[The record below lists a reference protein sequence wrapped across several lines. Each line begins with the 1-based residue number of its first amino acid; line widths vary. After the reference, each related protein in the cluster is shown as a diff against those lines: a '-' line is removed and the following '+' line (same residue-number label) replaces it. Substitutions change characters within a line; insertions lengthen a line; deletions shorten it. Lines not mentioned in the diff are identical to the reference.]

1 MDDIFVNEKE
11 KEESEATPLDLNS
24 DDLDIDEYFETVSTN
39 LDELEVDS
47 AFAKLFYDSYLSGDR
62 VIYQKDIIETK
73 VFDEE
78 WIRTLESYFPSIDK
92 ITNTPK
98 TGIRYE
104 QEIVPVEKAKKIN
117 SESVR
122 HLASHTHFVKEVRD
136 GNYVIPKKILTSYA
150 EQEFAIYENRFIK
163 TLIDRLFV
171 FVNNRYNV
179 IKDNVLSSS
188 KNHVNISSDFNI
200 NNASVNINVDV
211 VIKKT
216 VNSQNEKNNL
226 YLLKRVEKLN
236 RMIMAYKNSELYK
249 KLMNALKVNPPIM
262 QTNII
267 MKNPDF
273 KNCYM
278 LWLFLDKYNKLA
290 YDLIVKEKNKKIDKK
305 IEHGFDQTAM
315 LAYLSSEANESVRK
329 TKFDGKSDEKTIKKS
344 AKQIKKNEDD
354 VITNPEVLSME
365 DNSINEYYLKQY
377 KNMFKKNIDE
387 FKKTASSDEVALK
400 QAIRMVN
407 NISNAL
413 YQSYFELEDE
423 DIFTRLVK
431 DVNPKEEFDETKKKA
446 QIAKIIREVK
456 EVDYNNAIRL
466 EKRLNKD
473 MAKASTKLIK
483 SLEGKTNEDAIFE
496 VKNNLDKEI
505 DIYKKAK
512 AKATSSVVTLDGKKV
527 KVVKAKED
535 SKNSLK
541 LINDTLKEKM
551 REISKN
557 EKERTKQ
564 KIKEM
569 QAAHSKKVNDIIA
582 LEKANLDKIL
592 KAKKEKKLKQKE
604 VQDKKIKEFKVKEKE
619 KSRLQTEKVR
629 KELKQKEIEKANEE
643 KSKNKD
649 KLIKLMNKDQNGD
662 EKNV

>member
-78 WIRTLESYFPSIDK
+78 WIKTLESYFPSIDK

-188 KNHVNISSDFNI
+188 KNHVNISSGFNI

-249 KLMNALKVNPPIM
+249 KLINAPKVNPPIM

-354 VITNPEVLSME
+354 IITNPEVLSME

-431 DVNPKEEFDETKKKA
+431 DVDPKEEFDETKKKA

-604 VQDKKIKEFKVKEKE
+604 VQDKKIKEFKLKEKE

>member
-1 MDDIFVNEKE
+1 MDDIFVNENE

-24 DDLDIDEYFETVSTN
+24 DNLDIDEYFETVSTN
-39 LDELEVDS
+39 LDELEMDS

-78 WIRTLESYFPSIDK
+78 WIKTLESYFPSIDK

-98 TGIRYE
+98 TGIKYE

-150 EQEFAIYENRFIK
+150 EQEFSIYENRFIK

-249 KLMNALKVNPPIM
+249 KLINAPKVNPPIM

-354 VITNPEVLSME
+354 IITNPEVLSME

-431 DVNPKEEFDETKKKA
+431 DVDPKEEFDETKKKA

-483 SLEGKTNEDAIFE
+483 SLEGKTNEDVIFE

-604 VQDKKIKEFKVKEKE
+604 VQDKKIKEFKLKEKE

-649 KLIKLMNKDQNGD
+649 KLIKLMNKEQNGD

>member
-78 WIRTLESYFPSIDK
+78 WIKTLESYFPSIDK

-249 KLMNALKVNPPIM
+249 KLINAPKVNPPIM

-354 VITNPEVLSME
+354 IITNPEVLSME

-431 DVNPKEEFDETKKKA
+431 DVDPKEEFDETKKKA

-527 KVVKAKED
+527 KVVKAKEY

-604 VQDKKIKEFKVKEKE
+604 VQDKKIKEFKLKEKE

>member
-78 WIRTLESYFPSIDK
+78 WIKTLESYFPSIDK

-150 EQEFAIYENRFIK
+150 EQEFSIYENRFIK

-249 KLMNALKVNPPIM
+249 KLINAPKVNPPIM

-329 TKFDGKSDEKTIKKS
+329 TKFDGESDEKTIKKS

-354 VITNPEVLSME
+354 IITNPEVLSME

-407 NISNAL
+407 SISNAL

-431 DVNPKEEFDETKKKA
+431 DVDPKEEFDETKKKA

-592 KAKKEKKLKQKE
+592 KAKKEKKSKQKE
-604 VQDKKIKEFKVKEKE
+604 VQDKKIKEFKLKEKE

-643 KSKNKD
+643 KNKNKD

>member
-78 WIRTLESYFPSIDK
+78 WIKTLESYFPSIDK
-92 ITNTPK
+92 IANTPK

-150 EQEFAIYENRFIK
+150 EQEFSIYENRFIK

-179 IKDNVLSSS
+179 IKDNVLSSN

-249 KLMNALKVNPPIM
+249 KLINAPKVNPPIM

-305 IEHGFDQTAM
+305 IEHGFNQTAM

-354 VITNPEVLSME
+354 IITNPEVLSKE

-431 DVNPKEEFDETKKKA
+431 DVDPKEEFDETKKKA

-512 AKATSSVVTLDGKKV
+512 AKATSSVVTLDGKKI

-604 VQDKKIKEFKVKEKE
+604 IQDKKIKEFKLKEKE
-619 KSRLQTEKVR
+619 KSRSQTEKVR

>member
-78 WIRTLESYFPSIDK
+78 WIKTLESYFPSIDK

-150 EQEFAIYENRFIK
+150 EQEFSIYENRFIK

-216 VNSQNEKNNL
+216 INSQNEKNNL

-249 KLMNALKVNPPIM
+249 KLINAPKVNPPIM

-354 VITNPEVLSME
+354 IITNPEVLSME

-431 DVNPKEEFDETKKKA
+431 DVDPKEEFDEAKKKA

-604 VQDKKIKEFKVKEKE
+604 IQDKKIKEFKLKEKE
-619 KSRLQTEKVR
+619 KSRSQTEKVR

-649 KLIKLMNKDQNGD
+649 KLIKLMNKDQNDD

>member
-78 WIRTLESYFPSIDK
+78 WIKTLESYFPSIDK
-92 ITNTPK
+92 IANTPK

-150 EQEFAIYENRFIK
+150 EQEFSIYENRFIK

-179 IKDNVLSSS
+179 IKDNVLSSN

-249 KLMNALKVNPPIM
+249 KLINAPKVNPPIM

-305 IEHGFDQTAM
+305 IEHGFNQTAM

-354 VITNPEVLSME
+354 IITNPEVLSME

-431 DVNPKEEFDETKKKA
+431 DVDPKEEFDETKKKA

-512 AKATSSVVTLDGKKV
+512 AKATSSVVTLDGKKI

-604 VQDKKIKEFKVKEKE
+604 VQDKKIKEFKLKEKE

-643 KSKNKD
+643 KNKNKD

>member
-354 VITNPEVLSME
+354 IITNPEVLSME

-582 LEKANLDKIL
+582 LE
-592 KAKKEKKLKQKE
+592 
-604 VQDKKIKEFKVKEKE
+604 FKVKEKE

>member
-78 WIRTLESYFPSIDK
+78 WIKTLESYFPSIDK
-92 ITNTPK
+92 IANTPK

-150 EQEFAIYENRFIK
+150 EQEFSIYENRFIK

-179 IKDNVLSSS
+179 IKDNVLSSN

-249 KLMNALKVNPPIM
+249 KLINAPKVNPPIM

-305 IEHGFDQTAM
+305 IEHGFNQTAM

-354 VITNPEVLSME
+354 IITNPEVLSME

-431 DVNPKEEFDETKKKA
+431 DVDPKEEFDETKKKA

-512 AKATSSVVTLDGKKV
+512 AKATSSVVTLDGKKI

-604 VQDKKIKEFKVKEKE
+604 IQDKKIKEFKLKEKE
-619 KSRLQTEKVR
+619 KSRSQTEKVR

>member
-11 KEESEATPLDLNS
+11 KEESEANPLDLNS

-78 WIRTLESYFPSIDK
+78 WIKTLESYFPSIDK

-150 EQEFAIYENRFIK
+150 EQEFSIYENRFIK

-249 KLMNALKVNPPIM
+249 KLINAPKVNPPIM

-354 VITNPEVLSME
+354 IITNPEVLSME

-431 DVNPKEEFDETKKKA
+431 DVDPKEEFDEAKKKA

-541 LINDTLKEKM
+541 LINDTFKEKM

-604 VQDKKIKEFKVKEKE
+604 IQDKKIKEFKLKEKE
-619 KSRLQTEKVR
+619 KSRSQTEKVR

>member
-11 KEESEATPLDLNS
+11 KEESEANPLDLNS

-78 WIRTLESYFPSIDK
+78 WIKTLESYFPSIDK

-150 EQEFAIYENRFIK
+150 EQEFSIYENRFIK

-249 KLMNALKVNPPIM
+249 KLINAPKVNPPIM

-354 VITNPEVLSME
+354 IITNPEVLSME

-431 DVNPKEEFDETKKKA
+431 DVDPKKEFDEAKKKA

-541 LINDTLKEKM
+541 LINDTFKEKM

-604 VQDKKIKEFKVKEKE
+604 IQDKKIKEFKLKEKE
-619 KSRLQTEKVR
+619 KSRSQTEKVR

>member
-78 WIRTLESYFPSIDK
+78 WIKTLESYFPSIDK

-150 EQEFAIYENRFIK
+150 EQEFSIYENRFIK

-216 VNSQNEKNNL
+216 INSQNEKNNL

-249 KLMNALKVNPPIM
+249 KLINAPKVNPPIM

-354 VITNPEVLSME
+354 IITNPEVLSME

-407 NISNAL
+407 SISNAL

-431 DVNPKEEFDETKKKA
+431 DVDPKEEFDETKKKA

-512 AKATSSVVTLDGKKV
+512 AKATSSVITLDGKKV

-604 VQDKKIKEFKVKEKE
+604 VQDKKIKEFKLKEKE
-619 KSRLQTEKVR
+619 KSRLQTEKIR

-649 KLIKLMNKDQNGD
+649 KLIKLMNKDQNDD

>member
-78 WIRTLESYFPSIDK
+78 WIKTLESYFPSIDK

-150 EQEFAIYENRFIK
+150 EQEFSIYENRFIK

-179 IKDNVLSSS
+179 IKDNVLSSN

-216 VNSQNEKNNL
+216 INSQNEKNNL

-249 KLMNALKVNPPIM
+249 KLINAPKVNPPIM

-305 IEHGFDQTAM
+305 IEHGFNQTAM

-354 VITNPEVLSME
+354 IITNPEVLSME

-431 DVNPKEEFDETKKKA
+431 DVDPKEEFDEAKKKA

-541 LINDTLKEKM
+541 LINDTFKEKM

-604 VQDKKIKEFKVKEKE
+604 IQDKKIKEFKLKEKE
-619 KSRLQTEKVR
+619 KSRSQTEKVR

>member
-78 WIRTLESYFPSIDK
+78 WIKTLESYFPSIDK

-150 EQEFAIYENRFIK
+150 EQEFSIYENRFIK

-249 KLMNALKVNPPIM
+249 KLINAPKVNPPIM

-354 VITNPEVLSME
+354 IITNPEVLSME

-431 DVNPKEEFDETKKKA
+431 DVDPKEEFDEAKKKA

-541 LINDTLKEKM
+541 LINDTFKEKM

-604 VQDKKIKEFKVKEKE
+604 IQDKKIKEFKLKEKE
-619 KSRLQTEKVR
+619 KSRSQTEKVR

>member
-78 WIRTLESYFPSIDK
+78 WIKTLESYFPSIDK

-249 KLMNALKVNPPIM
+249 KLINAPKVNPPIM

-354 VITNPEVLSME
+354 IITNPEVLSME

-431 DVNPKEEFDETKKKA
+431 DVDPKEEFDETKKKA

-604 VQDKKIKEFKVKEKE
+604 VQDKKIKEFKLKEKE

>member
-11 KEESEATPLDLNS
+11 KEESEATPLYLNS

-78 WIRTLESYFPSIDK
+78 WIKTLESYFPSIDK

-150 EQEFAIYENRFIK
+150 EQEFSIYENRFIK

-249 KLMNALKVNPPIM
+249 KLINAPKVNPPIM

-305 IEHGFDQTAM
+305 IAKLFEKRM
-315 LAYLSSEANESVRK
+315 LEVENIYEYKKENNIDTLDTNRETYLLNK
-329 TKFDGKSDEKTIKKS
+329 NINHIKDEKFIPYYQTFQKMVM
-344 AKQIKKNEDD
+344 D
-354 VITNPEVLSME
+354 VSK
-365 DNSINEYYLKQY
+365 EYQ
-377 KNMFKKNIDE
+377 ND
-387 FKKTASSDEVALK
+387 
-400 QAIRMVN
+400 
-407 NISNAL
+407 
-413 YQSYFELEDE
+413 
-423 DIFTRLVK
+423 
-431 DVNPKEEFDETKKKA
+431 KKK
-446 QIAKIIREVK
+446 
-456 EVDYNNAIRL
+456 
-466 EKRLNKD
+466 
-473 MAKASTKLIK
+473 
-483 SLEGKTNEDAIFE
+483 
-496 VKNNLDKEI
+496 
-505 DIYKKAK
+505 
-512 AKATSSVVTLDGKKV
+512 
-527 KVVKAKED
+527 
-535 SKNSLK
+535 
-541 LINDTLKEKM
+541 
-551 REISKN
+551 
-557 EKERTKQ
+557 
-564 KIKEM
+564 
-569 QAAHSKKVNDIIA
+569 
-582 LEKANLDKIL
+582 
-592 KAKKEKKLKQKE
+592 
-604 VQDKKIKEFKVKEKE
+604 
-619 KSRLQTEKVR
+619 
-629 KELKQKEIEKANEE
+629 
-643 KSKNKD
+643 
-649 KLIKLMNKDQNGD
+649 
-662 EKNV
+662 

>member
-11 KEESEATPLDLNS
+11 KEESEATPLYLNS

-78 WIRTLESYFPSIDK
+78 WIKTLESYFPSIDK

-150 EQEFAIYENRFIK
+150 EQEFSIYENRFIK

-179 IKDNVLSSS
+179 IKDNVLSSN

-249 KLMNALKVNPPIM
+249 KLINAPKVNPPIM

-354 VITNPEVLSME
+354 IITNPEVLSME

-431 DVNPKEEFDETKKKA
+431 DVDPKEEFDEAKKKA
-446 QIAKIIREVK
+446 QIAKMIREVK

-483 SLEGKTNEDAIFE
+483 SLEGKTNEDDIFE

-604 VQDKKIKEFKVKEKE
+604 VQDKKIKEFKLKEKE

>member
-354 VITNPEVLSME
+354 IITNPEVLSME

>member
-1 MDDIFVNEKE
+1 M
-11 KEESEATPLDLNS
+11 
-24 DDLDIDEYFETVSTN
+24 DIDEYFETVSTN
-39 LDELEVDS
+39 LDELEMDS

-78 WIRTLESYFPSIDK
+78 WIKTLESYFPSIDK

-98 TGIRYE
+98 TGIKYE

-150 EQEFAIYENRFIK
+150 EQEFSIYENRFIK

-188 KNHVNISSDFNI
+188 KNHVNISSGFNI

-249 KLMNALKVNPPIM
+249 KLINAPKVNPPIM

-354 VITNPEVLSME
+354 IITNPEVLSME

-431 DVNPKEEFDETKKKA
+431 DVDPKEEFDETKKKA

-592 KAKKEKKLKQKE
+592 KAKKEKKLKM
-604 VQDKKIKEFKVKEKE
+604 
-619 KSRLQTEKVR
+619 
-629 KELKQKEIEKANEE
+629 
-643 KSKNKD
+643 
-649 KLIKLMNKDQNGD
+649 LI
-662 EKNV
+662 

>member
-11 KEESEATPLDLNS
+11 KEESEATPLYLNS

-78 WIRTLESYFPSIDK
+78 WIKTLESYFPSIDK

-150 EQEFAIYENRFIK
+150 EQEFSIYENRFIK

-179 IKDNVLSSS
+179 IKDNVLSSN

-249 KLMNALKVNPPIM
+249 KLINAPKVNPPIM

-305 IEHGFDQTAM
+305 IEHGFNQTAM

-354 VITNPEVLSME
+354 IITNPEVLSME

-431 DVNPKEEFDETKKKA
+431 DVDPKEEFDETKKKA

-512 AKATSSVVTLDGKKV
+512 AKATSSVVTLDGKKI

-604 VQDKKIKEFKVKEKE
+604 IQDKKIKEFKLKEKE
-619 KSRLQTEKVR
+619 KSRSQTEKVR

>member
-78 WIRTLESYFPSIDK
+78 WIKTLESYFPSIDK

-150 EQEFAIYENRFIK
+150 EQEFSIYENRFIK

-179 IKDNVLSSS
+179 IKDNVLSSN

-216 VNSQNEKNNL
+216 INSQNEKNNL

-249 KLMNALKVNPPIM
+249 KLINAPKVNPPIM

-354 VITNPEVLSME
+354 IITNPEVLSME
-365 DNSINEYYLKQY
+365 ENSINEYYLKQY

-431 DVNPKEEFDETKKKA
+431 DVDPKEEFDEAKKKA
-446 QIAKIIREVK
+446 QIAKMIREVK

-512 AKATSSVVTLDGKKV
+512 AKATSSVVTLDGKKI

-604 VQDKKIKEFKVKEKE
+604 IQDKKIKEFKLKEKE
-619 KSRLQTEKVR
+619 KSRSQTEKVR

>member
-11 KEESEATPLDLNS
+11 KEESEATPLYLNS

-78 WIRTLESYFPSIDK
+78 WIKTLESYFPSIDK

-150 EQEFAIYENRFIK
+150 EQEFSIYENRFIK

-179 IKDNVLSSS
+179 IKDNVLSSN

-249 KLMNALKVNPPIM
+249 KLINAPKVNPPIM

-305 IEHGFDQTAM
+305 IEHGFNQTAM

-354 VITNPEVLSME
+354 IITNPEVLSME

-431 DVNPKEEFDETKKKA
+431 DVDPKEEFDEAKKKA

-512 AKATSSVVTLDGKKV
+512 AKATSSVVTLDGKKI

-604 VQDKKIKEFKVKEKE
+604 IQDKKIKEFKLKEKE